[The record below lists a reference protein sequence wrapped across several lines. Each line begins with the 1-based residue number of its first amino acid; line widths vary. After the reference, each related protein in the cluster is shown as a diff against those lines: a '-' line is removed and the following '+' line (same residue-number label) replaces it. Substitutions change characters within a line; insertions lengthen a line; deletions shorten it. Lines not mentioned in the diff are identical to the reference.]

1 MFKLIS
7 VLTAAA
13 LLLVACNGAA
23 GEAAS
28 VNGEPITVGEVEAM
42 SLHEGDDVPPDQ
54 FAADLTTAIVEIIA
68 LQAAAEEFDVTPAD
82 AEAEAKLDE
91 IEGEIEASGQ
101 TLEEVLTAQS
111 IPEERA
117 IEIARLQVLRDQVIE
132 QLQEGEEVP
141 EADIVAA
148 YRLRELGAVEV
159 CAHHILVE
167 TEEEANE
174 AIQRIEDGEDFEEVA
189 ADVSTD
195 PGVAENSGDLGCQ
208 PANSYVLPFAEAT
221 VNAEV
226 GELTEPVQT
235 DFGYHVI
242 RVDERNELSE
252 VPPLDDVRG
261 DIVTQIQ
268 AQREGALFEEWLQ
281 RVVQAAAVE
290 VDEEFGTWS
299 ADPAPQVT
307 PPGGEEGETPV
318 TESTVAEPTGTTVAP
333 TTTTP

>member
-1 MFKLIS
+1 M
-7 VLTAAA
+7 
-13 LLLVACNGAA
+13 
-23 GEAAS
+23 
-28 VNGEPITVGEVEAM
+28 
-42 SLHEGDDVPPDQ
+42 HEGDDVPPEQ
-54 FAADLTTAIVEIIA
+54 FAADLTTAIVEMIA

-148 YRLRELGAVEV
+148 YRLRELGAIEV

-195 PGVAENSGDLGCQ
+195 PGCR
-208 PANSYVLPFAEAT
+208 
-221 VNAEV
+221 
-226 GELTEPVQT
+226 GELGRPRLSAGQQLRPALCR
-235 DFGYHVI
+235 GCGQRRGG
-242 RVDERNELSE
+242 RVDR
-252 VPPLDDVRG
+252 
-261 DIVTQIQ
+261 T
-268 AQREGALFEEWLQ
+268 GADRLRLP
-281 RVVQAAAVE
+281 RH
-290 VDEEFGTWS
+290 
-299 ADPAPQVT
+299 
-307 PPGGEEGETPV
+307 PGG
-318 TESTVAEPTGTTVAP
+318 
-333 TTTTP
+333 